1 MKLQDLQNHIL
12 QEITL
17 FNGVLGLEIGEN
29 ITQYCENGKEV
40 VMPNFSLEVQSTYR
54 FIQNKEIIFGSY
66 ESLFFDSK
74 DKLVWILQDMCPTM
88 IEDISISKLDDIF
101 VDFANGLRLEVFND
115 TNASKRNYRIYDNT
129 KSANYDEAF
138 FDKARNYIEIEKRLI
153 RNL

>member
-1 MKLQDLQNHIL
+1 MKLKDLQNHIL

-88 IEDISISKLDDIF
+88 IEDISISKLNDIF
-101 VDFANGLRLEVFND
+101 IDFANGLRLEIFND
-115 TNASKRNYRIYDNT
+115 TNASKRNYRIYDNA
-129 KSANYDEAF
+129 KSADYDGVF
-138 FDKARNYIEIEKRLI
+138 FDKARNYIEIERGLI

>member
-17 FNGVLGLEIGEN
+17 FNGILGLEIGEN
-29 ITQYCENGKEV
+29 ITQYCKNGKEV

-66 ESLFFDSK
+66 ESLFVDSK

-88 IEDISISKLDDIF
+88 IEDIGISKLDDIF
-101 VDFANGLRLEVFND
+101 IDFANGLCLEVFND
-115 TNASKRNYRIYDNT
+115 TNASKHNYRIYDNT
-129 KSANYDEAF
+129 KSADYDEAF
-138 FDKARNYIEIEKRLI
+138 FDKARNYIKIERGLI

>member
-17 FNGVLGLEIGEN
+17 FNGILGLEIGEN

-54 FIQNKEIIFGSY
+54 FIQNKEIVFGSY
-66 ESLFFDSK
+66 ESLFVDSK

-101 VDFANGLRLEVFND
+101 IDFANGLRLEVFND
-115 TNASKRNYRIYDNT
+115 TNASKHNYRIYDNI
-129 KSANYDEAF
+129 KSSDYDEAF
-138 FDKARNYIEIEKRLI
+138 FDKARNYIKIERGLI

>member
-17 FNGVLGLEIGEN
+17 FNGVLGLEIDED
-29 ITQYCENGKEV
+29 ITNHCENGKEV
-40 VMPNFSLEVQSTYR
+40 LMPRFSLEVQSTYR

-74 DKLVWILQDMCPTM
+74 DKLIWILQDICPTM
-88 IEDISISKLDDIF
+88 IKDIGISKLDDIF
-101 VDFANGLRLEVFND
+101 IDFANGLRLEVFND
-115 TNASKRNYRIYDNT
+115 TNISNHNYRIYDNA
-129 KSANYDEAF
+129 KSADYDEAF
-138 FDKARNYIEIEKRLI
+138 FDKAQNYIKIERGLI

>member
-29 ITQYCENGKEV
+29 IAQYCENGKEV

-101 VDFANGLRLEVFND
+101 IDFANGLRLEVFND

-129 KSANYDEAF
+129 KSADYDEAF